1 MLTHDYLVEGIYWL
15 DRIQPR
21 ERKLVGE
28 KACCLG
34 NLAQSG
40 YPVVPG
46 FAIGAPVLRQ
56 FLETNNWSEPLFAE
70 LLNSG
75 LYLNVD
81 DGRQLQE
88 LAQHIRKGIIAA
100 ELPQDWIEA
109 LYSNLQQWHGGAIV
123 FRPSP
128 SISQT
133 SGLLEAHICRN
144 DPTQLAIALKKTW
157 AEAFRARSL
166 FYWQRMGMQLHQIE
180 LAVLVQPVWDAVA
193 AGTLRASPAGLE
205 IKATWGLGVAIATG
219 QVIPDS
225 YQIDPDT
232 GVPYSKKLGNKPIAY
247 HIEGHLERTEQPL
260 GLMPHLEG
268 ASMVNLNKHNG
279 LTTYL
284 LDDEKTSR
292 YALEQAYIKDLVKL
306 ARDIGSE
313 IGSTFRLEWTL
324 GLADSR
330 GIEQFPLKPQL
341 YLTQVQ
347 PLKAKNY
354 IAKDERTVKDNQ
366 SYPLPQNQE
375 AHNKEAQNT
384 DNQSYPPSQI
394 KEAQIKEAQIK
405 EAQIK
410 EDSGTT
416 SSISGEIVGV
426 AAASGEAIAPARVIS
441 EENQSL
447 EDIPPGQIIVARA
460 IAPDWM
466 NAIGKAAG
474 LVTERGG
481 ITSHG
486 AILARELGIPAVVGA
501 AGATKKIKT
510 GRVIKIDG
518 NSGKVYL
525 PAASESISGN
535 QAISIPR
542 VNLNWYGTPI
552 LATQLLVNLSQPSA
566 LERLPNLPLD
576 GLGLLRSEL
585 MALAIVGDRHPL
597 EWIEERSEIEFVEK
611 MAEQASLL
619 ARHFSGQPVFYR
631 CLDWRSDEFP
641 SQNLENNPI
650 LGQHGAFSYVQNPT
664 LFDLELA
671 VLDKLYQWGHA
682 DIRLILPFVRGVE
695 ELVFCR
701 HRVEKV
707 GLTQQKGFQLWIM
720 AEVPSVL
727 FLLPEYVKA
736 GAEGIAIGSNDL
748 TQLLLAADRNDPDM
762 AASFDASHIAVR
774 RAIRQ
779 LIATAREA
787 GIPCCLCGRLGGI
800 NAEAI
805 SELVLW
811 GITSISVEPDDLERT
826 YQAISRAE
834 QRLLLEAARRQLS

>member
-1 MLTHDYLVEGIYWL
+1 MLTYDYLVDGIYWL
-15 DRIQPR
+15 DRIQPQ
-21 ERKLVGE
+21 ERNLVGE
-28 KACCLG
+28 KAFCLG

-46 FAIGAPVLRQ
+46 FAIAAPALRQ

-128 SISQT
+128 SISET

-193 AGTLRASPAGLE
+193 AGTLWASPAGLE

-225 YQIDPDT
+225 YQIDLDT
-232 GVPYSKKLGNKPIAY
+232 GVPCPKKLGNKPIAY

-268 ASMVNLNKHNG
+268 ASMVNLSKDNG

-292 YALEQAYIKDLVKL
+292 YALEEAYLEDLVRL
-306 ARDIGSE
+306 ARDIASE

-324 GLADSR
+324 GLAGSR

-354 IAKDERTVKDNQ
+354 IVKDERIVKDNQ
-366 SYPLPQNQE
+366 SYPPPQNKEIQ
-375 AHNKEAQNT
+375 NKEAQ
-384 DNQSYPPSQI
+384 S
-394 KEAQIKEAQIK
+394 
-405 EAQIK
+405 K
-410 EDSGTT
+410 EDSART
-416 SSISGEIVGV
+416 SSISAEIAGV

-441 EENQSL
+441 EANQSL
-447 EDIPPGQIIVARA
+447 KDIPPGEIIVARA

-466 NAIGKAAG
+466 NAIGQAAG

-501 AGATKKIKT
+501 ANATQKIKT
-510 GRVIKIDG
+510 GQVIKIDG
-518 NSGKVYL
+518 NTGKVYI
-525 PAASESISGN
+525 PAAPESFSTN
-535 QAISIPR
+535 KATSIPR
-542 VNLNWYGTPI
+542 ANLNWYGTPA

-576 GLGLLRSEL
+576 GVGLLRSEL

-597 EWIEERSEIEFVEK
+597 EWIEERSEAEFVEK

-671 VLDKLYQWGHA
+671 VLDKLYQWGHT

-695 ELVFCR
+695 EFVFCR
-701 HRVEKV
+701 HRVENA

-748 TQLLLAADRNDPDM
+748 TQLLLAADRNDPEM
-762 AASFDASHIAVR
+762 AASFDASHVAVR